1 MPNLIGLISIVANL
15 EMTVKSCVQLKQQ
28 HIGGIFFLD

>member
-1 MPNLIGLISIVANL
+1 MPNLTGVISIVANL
-15 EMTVKSCVQLKQQ
+15 EMTVKTSVQIKEQ